1 MIFMRDGAARHPIRR
16 TCAQILVEEDGR
28 SPTLDLCHTIRPPFA
43 GRRTITEVRQH
54 GRANLRVI
62 RQDIGFSGL
71 GLGIEHL
78 VQVAELDR
86 AALNGDHLVMR
97 SLGHRVSIDAAIWT
111 PKYTCRFRQHEWGSR
126 RIMRA
131 IWKGAITFG
140 LVNVPIKLYPATE
153 DHDISLHQV
162 HDADGGR
169 IRYERRCEV
178 CGKVVEYAHIDKAYA
193 EGKTT
198 VVLTDEDLKSL
209 PEERSHEIEVVEFVP
224 SEQID
229 EIMLDRSYFL
239 EPDKAAAKPYAL
251 LRRALE
257 ETDRTAIAQFSLR
270 QKTRLGALRSR
281 GKVLML
287 QSLLW
292 DDEVREADF
301 PSLKEDVRV
310 SPQELKMAM
319 SLVDNMA
326 TDFNPEKFSDEYQDQ
341 LRQLIAAKLEK
352 GDALDTAAT
361 FGEQEEAQ
369 ADRGEVVDLLE
380 ALRRSVEENRA
391 ARKGT
396 EAKSAAKKAP
406 AKKAPAKKT
415 STGKTAAKKSP
426 AKKTPAKKAPAKKA
440 GAKKTS
446 AGRSAKKAS

>member
-1 MIFMRDGAARHPIRR
+1 
-16 TCAQILVEEDGR
+16 
-28 SPTLDLCHTIRPPFA
+28 
-43 GRRTITEVRQH
+43 
-54 GRANLRVI
+54 
-62 RQDIGFSGL
+62 
-71 GLGIEHL
+71 
-78 VQVAELDR
+78 
-86 AALNGDHLVMR
+86 
-97 SLGHRVSIDAAIWT
+97 
-111 PKYTCRFRQHEWGSR
+111 
-126 RIMRA
+126 MRA

-198 VVLTDEDLKSL
+198 VVLSDEDLKSL

-229 EIMLDRSYFL
+229 EIMFDRSYFL

-257 ETDRTAIAQFSLR
+257 ETDRTAIVQFSLR

-281 GKVLML
+281 DKVLML

-301 PSLKEDVRV
+301 SGLKEDVRV
-310 SPQELKMAM
+310 APQELKMAM
-319 SLVDNMA
+319 SLVDNLA

-341 LRQLIAAKLEK
+341 LRKLIAAKLEK

-361 FGEQEEAQ
+361 FGEQEEDQ
-369 ADRGEVVDLLE
+369 ADRGEAVDLLE

-396 EAKSAAKKAP
+396 AAQPAAKKT
-406 AKKAPAKKT
+406 PAKKT
-415 STGKTAAKKSP
+415 SAKKAAAKKSP
-426 AKKTPAKKAPAKKA
+426 AKKTPAKKAPTNKASARNA
-440 GAKKTS
+440 GAKKGT
-446 AGRSAKKAS
+446 AKSAKKAS

>member
-1 MIFMRDGAARHPIRR
+1 
-16 TCAQILVEEDGR
+16 
-28 SPTLDLCHTIRPPFA
+28 
-43 GRRTITEVRQH
+43 
-54 GRANLRVI
+54 
-62 RQDIGFSGL
+62 
-71 GLGIEHL
+71 
-78 VQVAELDR
+78 
-86 AALNGDHLVMR
+86 
-97 SLGHRVSIDAAIWT
+97 
-111 PKYTCRFRQHEWGSR
+111 
-126 RIMRA
+126 MRA

-153 DHDISLHQV
+153 DHDVSLHQV

-169 IRYERRCEV
+169 IRYQRRCEV

-224 SEQID
+224 SEQVD
-229 EIMLDRSYFL
+229 PIMFDRSYFL
-239 EPDKAAAKPYAL
+239 EPDKGAAKPYAL

-257 ETDRTAIAQFSLR
+257 DTDRTAIAQFSLR

-301 PSLKEDVRV
+301 SSLKDDVRV

-319 SLVDNMA
+319 SLVDNMS
-326 TDFNPEKFSDEYQDQ
+326 TDFSPDKFGDEYQDQ

-361 FGEQEEAQ
+361 FGEQEEDQ

-380 ALRRSVEENRA
+380 ALRRSVEQNRA
-391 ARKGT
+391 TQQRP
-396 EAKSAAKKAP
+396 AKKAPAKKAAAKKTPAKKATAKKAP
-406 AKKAPAKKT
+406 AKKAPT
-415 STGKTAAKKSP
+415 
-426 AKKTPAKKAPAKKA
+426 KKAA
-440 GAKKTS
+440 
-446 AGRSAKKAS
+446 AKKASGGRTAKKAS

>member
-1 MIFMRDGAARHPIRR
+1 
-16 TCAQILVEEDGR
+16 
-28 SPTLDLCHTIRPPFA
+28 
-43 GRRTITEVRQH
+43 
-54 GRANLRVI
+54 
-62 RQDIGFSGL
+62 
-71 GLGIEHL
+71 
-78 VQVAELDR
+78 
-86 AALNGDHLVMR
+86 
-97 SLGHRVSIDAAIWT
+97 
-111 PKYTCRFRQHEWGSR
+111 
-126 RIMRA
+126 MRA

-153 DHDISLHQV
+153 DHDVSLHQV

-229 EIMLDRSYFL
+229 EIMFDRSYFL
-239 EPDKAAAKPYAL
+239 EPDKGAAKPYAL
-251 LRRALE
+251 LRQALE

-301 PSLKEDVRV
+301 PSAKEDVRV
-310 SPQELKMAM
+310 APQELKMAM

-341 LRQLIAAKLEK
+341 LRKLIAAKLEK

-361 FGEQEEAQ
+361 FGEQEEDQ

-380 ALRRSVEENRA
+380 ALRRSVEQNRA
-391 ARKGT
+391 ARQGS
-396 EAKSAAKKAP
+396 EAKPATKRASAKKAA
-406 AKKAPAKKT
+406 AK
-415 STGKTAAKKSP
+415 KTAAKKSP

-440 GAKKTS
+440 GAKKTT

>member
-1 MIFMRDGAARHPIRR
+1 
-16 TCAQILVEEDGR
+16 
-28 SPTLDLCHTIRPPFA
+28 
-43 GRRTITEVRQH
+43 
-54 GRANLRVI
+54 
-62 RQDIGFSGL
+62 
-71 GLGIEHL
+71 
-78 VQVAELDR
+78 
-86 AALNGDHLVMR
+86 
-97 SLGHRVSIDAAIWT
+97 
-111 PKYTCRFRQHEWGSR
+111 
-126 RIMRA
+126 
-131 IWKGAITFG
+131 
-140 LVNVPIKLYPATE
+140 
-153 DHDISLHQV
+153 
-162 HDADGGR
+162 
-169 IRYERRCEV
+169 
-178 CGKVVEYAHIDKAYA
+178 
-193 EGKTT
+193 T

-229 EIMLDRSYFL
+229 EIMFDRSYFL

-301 PSLKEDVRV
+301 PSLKADVRV
-310 SPQELKMAM
+310 SPQELKMAQ
-319 SLVDNMA
+319 SLVDNMS
-326 TDFNPEKFSDEYQDQ
+326 TDFNPQKFSDEYQEQ

-396 EAKSAAKKAP
+396 EAKPAAKKA
-406 AKKAPAKKT
+406 ATKKASA
-415 STGKTAAKKSP
+415 SKTAAKKSP

-440 GAKKTS
+440 SAKKTT

>member
-1 MIFMRDGAARHPIRR
+1 
-16 TCAQILVEEDGR
+16 
-28 SPTLDLCHTIRPPFA
+28 
-43 GRRTITEVRQH
+43 
-54 GRANLRVI
+54 
-62 RQDIGFSGL
+62 
-71 GLGIEHL
+71 
-78 VQVAELDR
+78 
-86 AALNGDHLVMR
+86 
-97 SLGHRVSIDAAIWT
+97 
-111 PKYTCRFRQHEWGSR
+111 
-126 RIMRA
+126 MRA

-153 DHDISLHQV
+153 DHDVSLHQV
-162 HDADGGR
+162 HNADGGR
-169 IRYERRCEV
+169 IRYQRRCEV

-224 SEQID
+224 SEQVD
-229 EIMLDRSYFL
+229 PIMFDRSYFL
-239 EPDKAAAKPYAL
+239 EPDKGAAKPYAL

-257 ETDRTAIAQFSLR
+257 DTDRTAIAQFSLR
-270 QKTRLGALRSR
+270 QKTRLGALRSS

-301 PSLKEDVRV
+301 SSLKDDVRV

-319 SLVDNMA
+319 SLVDNMS
-326 TDFNPEKFSDEYQDQ
+326 TDFSPDKFGDEYQDQ

-361 FGEQEEAQ
+361 FGEQEEDQ

-380 ALRRSVEENRA
+380 ALRRSVEQNRA
-391 ARKGT
+391 T
-396 EAKSAAKKAP
+396 QQQPAKKAPAKKAAAKKTPAKKATAKKAP
-406 AKKAPAKKT
+406 AKKAPT
-415 STGKTAAKKSP
+415 
-426 AKKTPAKKAPAKKA
+426 KKAA
-440 GAKKTS
+440 
-446 AGRSAKKAS
+446 AKKASGGRTAKKAS